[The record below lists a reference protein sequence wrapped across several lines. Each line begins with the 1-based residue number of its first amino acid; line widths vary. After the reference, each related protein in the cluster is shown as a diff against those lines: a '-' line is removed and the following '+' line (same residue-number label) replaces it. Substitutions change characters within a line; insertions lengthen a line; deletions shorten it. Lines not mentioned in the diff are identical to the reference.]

1 MRSVRSIETVDAL
14 GTILS
19 VWAHPDDETYLAAG
33 VMADAAHRGQRVVCV
48 TATRGEKGSLDE
60 ERWPLDTLGSVR
72 QAELERCMAILGIDD
87 HRWLDYVDG
96 ELESVDTAEGVG
108 RVVELLDEVRP
119 DTVLT
124 FGPEGMTDHP
134 DHKRISVWV
143 GDAFASRAK
152 PGARLYHATT
162 TPEWAARFVPRM
174 SRFNVYYS
182 PDTPPV
188 TPREELGLCLDL
200 PPDLRELKLRAIE
213 AHESQVDGMLKAFGE
228 DFFREAFLEETY
240 RLAAEA

>member
-1 MRSVRSIETVDAL
+1 
-14 GTILS
+14 
-19 VWAHPDDETYLAAG
+19 
-33 VMADAAHRGQRVVCV
+33 
-48 TATRGEKGSLDE
+48 
-60 ERWPLDTLGSVR
+60 
-72 QAELERCMAILGIDD
+72 
-87 HRWLDYVDG
+87 
-96 ELESVDTAEGVG
+96 
-108 RVVELLDEVRP
+108 
-119 DTVLT
+119 
-124 FGPEGMTDHP
+124 
-134 DHKRISVWV
+134 
-143 GDAFASRAK
+143 
-152 PGARLYHATT
+152 
-162 TPEWAARFVPRM
+162 M